1 MRQLYLSELYLDIT
15 LFGDHR
21 SVVDRFGQIGEQRA
35 HLFFGLDIEIVGRK
49 LEPRLFAERVVR
61 LDADQH
67 LLRFGGHEMAAGATL
82 RMTEAG
88 AATAFSRADG
98 RPSIVDLKLELDGET
113 FGGA

>member
-1 MRQLYLSELYLDIT
+1 M
-15 LFGDHR
+15 
-21 SVVDRFGQIGEQRA
+21 
-35 HLFFGLDIEIVGRK
+35 
-49 LEPRLFAERVVR
+49 FAYG
-61 LDADQH
+61 AGW
-67 LLRFGGHEMAAGATL
+67 GGSSNVTMAAGATL